1 MKNYKYLT
9 HRMKPFMTI
18 GCKIE
23 KCLFNSDDDVV
34 GEIIKTIEVATSS
47 IYVMH
52 FWFSWK
58 PIADA
63 LIDAHKKGVQVN
75 VLTDQRSLVKYMQDN
90 QTTYSISVPEYL
102 SDNGIERLAVYF
114 NHLMHH
120 KIIIA
125 DDVLITGSLNL
136 FKQSIHQDTESIIFI
151 KSEDVCEF
159 YKKEFE
165 SIFKNALDFQSA
177 MNATKDQP
185 RD

>member
-1 MKNYKYLT
+1 
-9 HRMKPFMTI
+9 MKPFMTI
-18 GCKIE
+18 SCEIE
-23 KCLFNSDDDVV
+23 KCLFNSEDDVI
-34 GEIIKTIEVATSS
+34 GEIIKTIVAATSS

-63 LIDAHKKGVQVN
+63 LIDAHKKGVKIN

-90 QTTYSISVPEYL
+90 QTTYSISVLEHL

-120 KIIIA
+120 KIIIV
-125 DDVLITGSLNL
+125 DDVVLTGSLNL
-136 FKQSIHQDTESIIFI
+136 FKQSIYENTENIIFI

-165 SIFKNALDFQSA
+165 SIFKNALDLQSA
-177 MNATKDQP
+177 MNAAKDQP